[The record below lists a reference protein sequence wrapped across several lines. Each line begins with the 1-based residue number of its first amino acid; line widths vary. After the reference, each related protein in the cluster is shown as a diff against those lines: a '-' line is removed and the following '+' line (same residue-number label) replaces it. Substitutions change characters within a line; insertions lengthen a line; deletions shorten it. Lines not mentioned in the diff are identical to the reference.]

1 MRRHEKKLNA
11 ALEKEEIFE
20 SKPPMVREDRL
31 REWIRAFPIM
41 NECTHFGCLMDA
53 KTGTIRFLER
63 GSEDAG

>member
-1 MRRHEKKLNA
+1 
-11 ALEKEEIFE
+11 
-20 SKPPMVREDRL
+20 
-31 REWIRAFPIM
+31 M